1 MQKKRNTVQRQ
12 IILEAVAALNIHA
25 SAEHVYEYVVQK
37 HPNISKATVFR
48 NLSQLAE
55 SGELL
60 NIGNF
65 HGSTR
70 YDHNCHDHYHFMCE
84 DCKRIFDVDGDFSD
98 IISRA
103 KGTDEIDITEYQLT
117 FSGLCQE
124 CKAKR
129 GNTKI

>member
-12 IILEAVAALNIHA
+12 LIFEAVSALNIHA
-25 SAEHVYEYVVQK
+25 SAEQVYEYVAQR
-37 HPNISKATVFR
+37 HTNISKATVFR
-48 NLSQLAE
+48 NLSQLSE

-70 YDHNCHDHYHFMCE
+70 YDHNCHDHYHLMCE

-98 IISRA
+98 IIDRA
-103 KGTDEIDITEYQLT
+103 EDSDEFDITEYQLT
-117 FSGLCQE
+117 FSGVCQE
-124 CKAKR
+124 CNAKR
-129 GNTKI
+129 DNVQ